1 MFLIIVLYL
10 HNECAAFWQW
20 QLLKPWQQKCSYC
33 LPFSSPCHS
42 LQAWEARADLQG
54 ALLCPLSFNRLF
66 FFYLS
71 LPLLRNKN
79 IFMQVNVSRTSMQML
94 PLGLSYLLI
103 IFYRLMRQKLPIQL
117 NMPQINLEMH
127 LLSSKTGRKLN
138 TVNILSDRKVSGS
151 FYKTPILTFLSLL
164 SVNPIWDA
172 TPQWPLAV

>member
-1 MFLIIVLYL
+1 MSAL
-10 HNECAAFWQW
+10 HFDSDNCWNRDSRSAATACHLAVPVTAFRPGRPEQTFRGH
-20 QLLKPWQQKCSYC
+20 YYV
-33 LPFSSPCHS
+33 PCHS
-42 LQAWEARADLQG
+42 IG
-54 ALLCPLSFNRLF
+54 YF